1 MENAFEKQT
10 KNTDEH
16 GGKQT
21 KSIEEHGVK
30 QLVVHNDCDK
40 KYYVNV
46 YDRANKKDYW
56 FWYKKKC
63 LINIIIK
70 DWRK

>member
-10 KNTDEH
+10 KNNDEH
-16 GGKQT
+16 GGKQA

-40 KYYVNV
+40 KDYFNV
-46 YDRANKKDYW
+46 YDRANKKDY
-56 FWYKKKC
+56 
-63 LINIIIK
+63 
-70 DWRK
+70 

>member
-46 YDRANKKDYW
+46 YDRANKKDY
-56 FWYKKKC
+56 
-63 LINIIIK
+63 
-70 DWRK
+70 

>member
-16 GGKQT
+16 KGKQT

-30 QLVVHNDCDK
+30 QLVVHNYCDK
-40 KYYVNV
+40 KDYFNV
-46 YDRANKKDYW
+46 YDRANKKDY
-56 FWYKKKC
+56 
-63 LINIIIK
+63 
-70 DWRK
+70 